1 MHADSQ
7 AISCT
12 DARRCTNAT
21 RYREEMTTETTK
33 GMVVRPHPT
42 RLAEALERVGNFSQV
57 AKAIGVHPSTV
68 SRWRLSSST
77 AAPQI
82 AKTDTAIRLV
92 VQLKIGLGW
101 LFGLERDAGYLASLA
116 HDVRAAVGD
125 DAARVL
131 EAISALPVDV
141 RAVAVGRCVEV
152 CAQERARAAPT
163 RPIDTPTD
171 LRIGEGLQIPSAAA
185 GSDLA
190 TDERARSRRERDRSA
205 TAAAPLAPRIGSP
218 PAAPPPR
225 RR

>member
-1 MHADSQ
+1 MQRKIANPELQ
-7 AISCT
+7 P
-12 DARRCTNAT
+12 ARFSAALDVASLSLRALGGEVGANAS
-21 RYREEMTTETTK
+21 
-33 GMVVRPHPT
+33 
-42 RLAEALERVGNFSQV
+42 N
-57 AKAIGVHPSTV
+57 V
-68 SRWRLSSST
+68 SRWRSSSRSSRQRQVPAADT
-77 AAPQI
+77 ALRV
-82 AKTDTAIRLV
+82 AIRLKV
-92 VQLKIGLGW
+92 GLGW

-185 GSDLA
+185 DSDLA